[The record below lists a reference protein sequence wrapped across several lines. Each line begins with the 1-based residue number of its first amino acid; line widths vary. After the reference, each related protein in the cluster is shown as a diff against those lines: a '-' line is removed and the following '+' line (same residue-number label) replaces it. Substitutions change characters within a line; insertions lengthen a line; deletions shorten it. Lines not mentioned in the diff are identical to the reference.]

1 MDNESD
7 SAICKQCFY
16 VCDAKRFQQ
25 NFDNWTSG
33 NDVID
38 KFIQDTQLSAHCDSS
53 KVLEWIPYDKFSDCN
68 YSAEK
73 NVIKANWYG
82 KNWKIEDK
90 NHNVSVILKSLN
102 NLKNIATEFFNEINV
117 AFGITQDP
125 KTKNYMMVL
134 GDECKECNKIC
145 NAMHF
150 QQNFGNWTSGND
162 DIDKL
167 IQAIQLSTHDDLSK
181 ALEWIPYDKIINA
194 KYITESEFGKEYS
207 ANWID
212 GKLKYWSN
220 YSQNWERVGQKIFV
234 NLKSLNNLK
243 NLTLKF
249 VNEIKIDYEFY
260 GITQDPKTKNY
271 IMVLNNN
278 KCKECNKI
286 CNAMHFQQ
294 NFGNWTSGSDDID
307 KLIQVIQLSTH
318 DDTSKALEWLPYD
331 KFINI
336 KYIAESEFGK
346 EYSANWIDGKLEF
359 WNNYSYDWKRTGQK
373 MFVNLR
379 NLNNSKNLTLKFI
392 NEIKEDYEL
401 YGITQNLETKT
412 YMIALNSKC
421 KECNSICNAM
431 RFQQN
436 FNNWTSG
443 NDVID
448 KFIQD
453 TQLSAHNDLS
463 KVLEWMS
470 YDKFS
475 NCKYITENKVIKASW
490 SDWSRNIYNK
500 FVILKSI
507 NNLNN
512 IAMEFFNE
520 IDRAIGI
527 TQSSETKNYMMIL
540 SDVCEKCN
548 YACNAICFQRN
559 FDSWTSG
566 NDDIDELIQNAQLL
580 AHDDASEAL
589 EWIPYDKFIN
599 IKYITENEFGKEY
612 SANWIDGK
620 FKSWNNYNQDW
631 RRIGQKM
638 FVNLKSLNNSNN
650 LTLKFVNEIKI
661 DSEFYGITQDP
672 KTKNYIMVLNKNKC
686 KECNKIC
693 NAMHFQQNFGNW
705 TSGSDDIDEL
715 IQAIQLSTHDDPS
728 KAFEWIPYDK
738 IINAKYITE
747 SEFGKEYSANWID
760 GKLESWNNYNQGWR
774 RIGQKMFV
782 NLKSLNNSKNLT
794 LKFVNEIKINYE
806 FYGITQ
812 DPKTKNYIM
821 VLNKNKC
828 KECNKICNAMHF
840 QQNFGNWTSDNDD
853 IDELIQAIQLSTHD
867 DPKSEFGKEYSA
879 NWIDG
884 KLESWNN
891 YNQGWGRIGQK
902 MFVNL
907 KSLNNSKN
915 LTLKF
920 VNEIKED
927 YELYGITQ
935 NLETKTYMIVL
946 NNKCK
951 ECNKICNAMIFQQN
965 FGKWTSDNNDIDE
978 LIQATQLLT
987 HNDPSKALEWIPYDK
1002 LINIKYIAESEFE
1015 KEYSANWIDGKLKF
1029 WSNYCQ
1035 NWERGQKIF
1044 VKLKSLNNSKNL
1056 TLKFIKEIKID
1067 YEFYG
1072 ITQDPKT
1079 NNYIM
1084 VLNNNKCKECSKI
1097 CNAMYFQQNFG
1108 NWTSC
1113 NDDIDELIQAIQLS
1127 THEYASKALE
1137 WIPYD
1142 KFINIKYIAE
1152 SEFGKEYSANW
1163 IEGKLE
1169 SWNNYSEDWRRIGQK
1184 MFVNLKG
1191 LNNSKNLT
1199 LKFINEIKEDYE
1211 VYGITQNSETKTY
1224 MIVLSN
1230 KCKECK
1236 NICNVMCFRQNFGN
1250 WTSGNNDIDKLIQV
1264 IQLSTHDYASKALEW
1279 IPYDKFINIK
1289 YIAES
1294 EFGKEYNANWI
1305 DGMLDFWDNYSQ
1317 NWIRTG
1323 QKMFV
1328 NLKSLNNSEN
1338 LTLKFVNEIKE
1349 DYELYG
1355 VTQNPET
1362 KTYMI
1367 VLNNKCKKCNN
1378 ICNAMRFQQNFNNWT
1393 SGNDAIDKF
1402 IQDTQL
1408 LAHYDSSKVLEW
1420 IPYNR
1425 FDDYKH
1431 VTENKVI
1438 KTIWYGK
1445 DKHMKLNVPVFLK
1458 SINNLN
1464 NIATELFK
1472 INNKAFGITQN
1483 PKTKNYMMVLSN
1495 ICEKC
1500 NCTCNAIL
1508 FQMNFCNWASG
1519 NDDIDK
1525 LIQTIQLST
1534 HEYASKA
1541 LEWIPYDKFINIKYI
1556 AESEFGK
1563 EYSANW
1569 IDGRLKYWNIVS
1581 QNWERIGQ
1589 KMLVNLKSLNNSK
1602 NLTLKFI
1609 NKIKIDYEFY
1619 GITQDPVTKNYI
1631 MVLNN
1636 NKCKECN
1643 KICSSRHFQQNF
1655 GNWTSDNDDIDE
1667 LIQVIQL
1674 STHDNP
1680 SKALEWIPYNKLINI
1695 KYIAESKFGKDYS
1708 ANWIDGKLKLWNNS
1722 SQNWIR
1728 TDQKMFVN
1736 LKSLNNSKNLT
1747 LKFINEIKE
1756 DYELYGITQ
1765 NLETKTYM
1773 IVLNNKCKECNN
1785 TMCNAMHF
1793 QQNFCNWTSGND
1805 DIDKFIQDTQ
1815 LSVHNDELSYILE
1828 WISYDRFYNIKYII
1842 KSGMYKANWI
1852 DGCIKKWDNI
1862 NQNWKREDKN
1872 MLVNLKSLDN
1882 LSNISLNF
1890 ITEIKMDYEFYGIT
1904 QDPETRNYMM
1914 VLNNKCKKCDN
1925 ICDIMHFQQN
1935 FDNWTSGDD
1944 DIDKFIQ
1951 KTQLSSHLIY
1961 NRSKILEWIPYNR
1974 FYGIKYI
1981 TNAGIYKAN
1990 WIDGYINFWIHSSQ
2004 NWNRTGDMVVIL
2016 KSFNNSK
2023 DILLKFMN
2031 EINKPCGI
2039 TQNPETKNYMMVLK
2053 YECEKCDKIC
2063 DVIHFQQNFE
2073 NWTSGNGDIDKYI
2086 QDTQL
2091 SVHKFNKI
2099 SHALEWIPYN
2109 RFYNIRYIIKDK
2121 ICRANWIDG
2130 CIDNWNNISQN
2141 WKRHYQN
2148 MAVILKSLNNSK
2160 NISSE
2165 FKNEINKPCGITQDP
2180 KTKCYMM
2187 VLKYECKNCNDMLCN
2202 AINFQQNFGSWTSGN
2217 DDIDGFIQDTQL
2229 LAHKPNEISYA
2240 LEWIPYDRFYNI
2252 KCITKGEI
2260 YKANWIDGSISNW
2273 DKYNKNWK
2281 RKNHN
2286 TPLIL
2291 KSLNDLKNISL
2302 KFIDEIKINQE
2313 FYGIT
2318 QDPET
2323 KLYMMVLNNKCN
2335 KCKRIC
2341 NTMHF
2346 QQNFGNWTSGND
2358 DIDKY
2363 IQYTQL
2369 LTHDDA
2375 SKALEWIPYD
2385 RFYDV
2390 KYIEENKF
2398 GKIYKAN
2405 WTDGC
2410 IDKWDNK
2417 IQNWKRYKQN
2427 MLVNLKSMNN
2437 SLELMTE
2444 IDKPYGITQDP
2455 ETKIYIIV
2463 LTNTNSN
2470 TNICKK
2476 CNYICNA
2483 VYFRK
2488 NFDNWTSGNNIID
2501 KFIQNTQLSAH
2512 NTIHKALEWI
2522 SYNRFHNIKY
2532 IAKGG
2537 FGEVYKANWID
2548 GRIDEWD
2555 DENKIW
2561 RRYDKDI
2568 VVALKSLN
2576 NSKNITLEFM
2586 NEMILHHKVDLDYRI
2601 IKLYG
2606 ITQDPKTENYI
2617 MVMEF
2622 ADGGSLRKYLT
2633 TNYNKLN
2640 WNNKISCLDDVISGL
2655 KNIHEKELIH
2665 RDLHIGNILK
2675 LKNNAAITDMG
2686 LCKPV
2691 NHDAQKN
2698 TVYGILPYIAPEIL
2712 QGRSYTKDADIYSFG
2727 IIMYEVISGLPPY
2740 YDVIHDENLAIKI
2753 CQGLRP
2759 RFKIKV
2765 PQLIIQLI
2773 KRCLDADQQNRPSA
2787 EEIINILFDWQY
2799 NSKIFQVQIEEADE
2813 INKRSLKGRIPSTNL
2828 GLSYK
2833 THSEAIYKS
2842 RSLNFNSLPEPKNS
2856 DDYYR
2861 HNDNIISIESS
2872 VSLSLQI
2879 NVPQL
2884 STELKNDNVI
2894 SVESSASSSI
2904 SQLNVNDNNL
2914 PEPKSSNDYYKQ
2926 SDNMISDESSA
2937 LLSISQLNINDN
2949 NLSEPKISNDYYKQ
2963 SDNMISVESS
2973 DINDNN
2979 LPKQKSSDD
2988 YYEDDISVKSS
2999 ASLTICQLDIN
3010 NNNLPES
3017 KDSDDYNKQD
3027 DNMINVES
3035 SEPLSLQICISQLN
3049 INDPEPKN
3057 SDDYY

>member
-249 VNEIKIDYEFY
+249 VNE
-260 GITQDPKTKNY
+260 
-271 IMVLNNN
+271 
-278 KCKECNKI
+278 
-286 CNAMHFQQ
+286 
-294 NFGNWTSGSDDID
+294 
-307 KLIQVIQLSTH
+307 LSTH

-373 MFVNLR
+373 MF
-379 NLNNSKNLTLKFI
+379 
-392 NEIKEDYEL
+392 IKEDYEL

-747 SEFGKEYSANWID
+747 
-760 GKLESWNNYNQGWR
+760 
-774 RIGQKMFV
+774 
-782 NLKSLNNSKNLT
+782 
-794 LKFVNEIKINYE
+794 
-806 FYGITQ
+806 
-812 DPKTKNYIM
+812 
-821 VLNKNKC
+821 
-828 KECNKICNAMHF
+828 
-840 QQNFGNWTSDNDD
+840 
-853 IDELIQAIQLSTHD
+853 
-867 DPKSEFGKEYSA
+867 SEFGKEYSA

-1349 DYELYG
+1349 DYEL
-1355 VTQNPET
+1355 
-1362 KTYMI
+1362 
-1367 VLNNKCKKCNN
+1367 
-1378 ICNAMRFQQNFNNWT
+1378 
-1393 SGNDAIDKF
+1393 
-1402 IQDTQL
+1402 
-1408 LAHYDSSKVLEW
+1408 
-1420 IPYNR
+1420 

-1914 VLNNKCKKCDN
+1914 
-1925 ICDIMHFQQN
+1925 
-1935 FDNWTSGDD
+1935 
-1944 DIDKFIQ
+1944 
-1951 KTQLSSHLIY
+1951 LSSHLIY

-2073 NWTSGNGDIDKYI
+2073 NWTS
-2086 QDTQL
+2086 
-2091 SVHKFNKI
+2091 
-2099 SHALEWIPYN
+2099 
-2109 RFYNIRYIIKDK
+2109 
-2121 ICRANWIDG
+2121 
-2130 CIDNWNNISQN
+2130 DNWNNISQN

-2252 KCITKGEI
+2252 K
-2260 YKANWIDGSISNW
+2260 Y
-2273 DKYNKNWK
+2273 
-2281 RKNHN
+2281 
-2286 TPLIL
+2286 
-2291 KSLNDLKNISL
+2291 
-2302 KFIDEIKINQE
+2302 EIKINQE

-2323 KLYMMVLNNKCN
+2323 KLYMM
-2335 KCKRIC
+2335 
-2341 NTMHF
+2341 
-2346 QQNFGNWTSGND
+2346 QNFGNWTSGND

-2488 NFDNWTSGNNIID
+2488 NFDNWTS
-2501 KFIQNTQLSAH
+2501 
-2512 NTIHKALEWI
+2512 
-2522 SYNRFHNIKY
+2522 
-2532 IAKGG
+2532 GG